1 MSEQNQAQFDAM
13 LTVLLSA
20 NDAERNSAEQAL
32 RTLDTPQN
40 ADQLAV
46 FLINAIKNATLP
58 KESRQMA
65 CSLLH
70 RRVRR
75 RDEESTDNDDN
86 NGSTDGTTTSTPATT
101 SSSNNNNNLY
111 DLCSGGVKEFMKR
124 ELVSAYE
131 QERDRAVQMKLAEVL
146 ADLSG
151 LLSAGQ
157 RGGWAELL
165 PFVFRLTK
173 SADAGQREGAMV
185 LFSELGV
192 ELGAEVFRP
201 FFDVIE
207 QILEAGMKDAG
218 SFDVRLAALE
228 ATAVFL
234 AIMREEDART
244 VRKFGSLLP
253 AMLECITVALQNG
266 REEEAQSAIK
276 NFIDVAEMQPSF
288 FLPHLGVVTQTMF
301 AVMNH
306 EGLSVETRGIALEM
320 LVSLCGYRPG
330 SMKKVPG
337 FVDTVVDILLR
348 WLTTCEDYPEWA
360 DFEDPD
366 PDTLAAYAEDALDRL
381 ALALHGKTIVP
392 ALFGRINFLVANP
405 DWRFRNA
412 AMNAITVSTEG
423 CKTALRSHVQETL
436 MSVIGV
442 TKDANMRVRWSAIN
456 CVSQLCTD
464 FGPQIQRH
472 HGQAIVDT
480 LCAGMTD
487 PVPRV
492 AAIAAIAVVNF
503 VTDASPDVVIKHS
516 TQLFTSLQRLFASS
530 VVKVQ
535 EAAITATTALLDV
548 ARATFEPFYDAYV
561 PYLKTILR
569 NAKQKEYRLIRGK
582 AMECLT
588 FAGIAVGKQRFA
600 ADALEVLNEMLATK
614 LDADDPQIAYLQ
626 SAFGT
631 LSECLGS
638 DFVPFLPTVL
648 PPTLALA
655 TQKAEVEI
663 AGESVPDGWETV
675 ELSDHTL
682 AIHTAALEDK
692 ASAIHILSVY
702 ASNLGVG
709 FLPYVEQCLTIA
721 LANIDFP
728 YHDMVRGNAY
738 MLLSYLLHN
747 LAAAVKGGAAP
758 AARLLEAFQAAVHS
772 VCRALPKEDDGA
784 VVVQGSQALE
794 SIVRA
799 TEGVEVPADALAQVA
814 RCCNTMT
821 RKWAENQRRLD
832 KERTVE
838 DFDDEVAES
847 AEEADMLVSL
857 IMENFGDVVA
867 ACFKVAGE
875 RFTPVFARDMLP
887 AVLER
892 LAPAWGWRV
901 VHKSLCILCDAAEF
915 SVAFARQHGLA
926 GLAVCETYLASDIP
940 EMRQAAYYYLGV
952 ASVSMGADLF
962 GPKAGPVLA
971 ALRAGIADTRGRA
984 RQDFDAW
991 APVYDNAV
999 AAFLKVV
1006 HAYVGTLPLGDTAEL
1021 LAFLLQALP
1030 FTCDQEEAR
1039 KCYTLFFTLL
1049 ERFPAETLGGPAC
1062 SNAPALVA
1070 VVADMVDNAFS
1081 EPNDAARI
1089 SAILKKVLS
1098 ALPPQVVSALPPQ
1111 QVSSI
1116 HSFVSKF

>member
-1 MSEQNQAQFDAM
+1 MAEQNQAQFDAM
-13 LTVLLSA
+13 LNVLLSA
-20 NDAERNSAEQAL
+20 NDAERNAAEQAL
-32 RTLDTPQN
+32 KTLDTPQN

-65 CSLLH
+65 ASLLDL
-70 RRVRR
+70 RVRQR
-75 RDEESTDNDDN
+75 SSST
-86 NGSTDGTTTSTPATT
+86 ST
-101 SSSNNNNNLY
+101 SSSEDTDANTASSNGSSSEGSSNDNLY
-111 DLCSGGVKEFMKR
+111 DKCSAGVREFLKR

-131 QERDRAVQMKLAEVL
+131 QERDRVVQAKLAEVL

-173 SADAGQREGAMV
+173 SADAGHREGAMV
-185 LFSELGV
+185 LFSELGA
-192 ELGAEVFRP
+192 ELGATVFRP
-201 FFDVIE
+201 FFGVIE

-228 ATAVFL
+228 ATVVFL
-234 AIMREEDART
+234 AIMREEDASM

-253 AMLECITVALQNG
+253 AMLECVTVALQNG

-288 FLPHLGVVTQTMF
+288 FLPHLAVVTQTMF

-306 EGLSVETRGIALEM
+306 EGLAVETRAIALEM
-320 LVSLCGYRPG
+320 LVSLCERRSG

-337 FVDTVVDILLR
+337 FVDTLVDILLR
-348 WLTTCEDYPEWA
+348 WMTTCEDFAEWA

-366 PDTLAAYAEDALDRL
+366 PDTLAAYSEDALDRL

-442 TKDANMRVRWSAIN
+442 TKDPNMRVRWSAIN

-464 FGPQIQRH
+464 FGPQIQKH
-472 HGQAIVDT
+472 HGQAIIDT
-480 LCAGMTD
+480 LCTGMKD

-492 AAIAAIAVVNF
+492 AAISAIAVVNF
-503 VTDASPDVVIKHS
+503 VTDASPEVVIKHS
-516 TQLFTSLQRLFASS
+516 TQLFTSLQGLFASS

-548 ARATFEPFYDAYV
+548 ARSTFAPFYDAYV

-588 FAGIAVGKQRFA
+588 FAGMAVGKQRFA

-638 DFVPFLPTVL
+638 DFVQFLPTVL

-663 AGESVPDGWETV
+663 VGDTVPDGWETI
-675 ELSDHTL
+675 ELSDQTV

-721 LANIDFP
+721 LANTDFA
-728 YHDMVRGNAY
+728 YHDVVRGNAY

-747 LAAAVKGGAAP
+747 LAAAVKSGAAP
-758 AARLLEAFQAAVHS
+758 AAKLVEAFQVAVQN
-772 VCRALPKEDDGA
+772 VCKTLPKEDDGA

-799 TEGVEVPADALAQVA
+799 TEGVEVSADALALVA

-821 RKWAENQRRLD
+821 AKWADNQRRLD

-838 DFDDEVAES
+838 DFDDEAAES

-857 IMENFGDVVA
+857 IMENFGDVIQ

-875 RFTPVFARDMLP
+875 RFTPVFVRDMLP
-887 AVLER
+887 AVLDR

-901 VHKSLCILCDAAEF
+901 VHKSLCILCDAVEF
-915 SVAFARQHGLA
+915 SVSFARQHGLA
-926 GLAVCETYLASDIP
+926 GLAVCETYLASEQP
-940 EMRQAAYYYLGV
+940 EMRQVAYYYLGV
-952 ASVSMGADLF
+952 APVSMGADLF
-962 GPKAGPVLA
+962 APKAAAVLA
-971 ALRAGIADTRGRA
+971 ALRAGIADTCGRSQ
-984 RQDFDAW
+984 QDFEDW
-991 APVYDNAV
+991 APAYDNAV
-999 AAFLKVV
+999 AAFLKIV
-1006 HAYVGTLPLGDTAEL
+1006 HAFVTTLPLGDTAEL
-1021 LAFLLQALP
+1021 LTFLVHALP

-1039 KCYTLFFTLL
+1039 KCYTLFFALL

-1062 SNAPALVA
+1062 TNAPALVA

-1098 ALPPQVVSALPPQ
+1098 ALPAPVVAALPQQ
-1111 QVSSI
+1111 QVATV